1 MVNLFQP
8 MAYPSHKIVPVPA
21 APKSGPGR
29 RPHSW
34 TAALLLPLI
43 LILASCDLLS
53 VDLFPG
59 YLSYEIATVDL
70 KGKLSGKGIASPED
84 IQRIAILYTPLTGKR
99 YVLAYLNTVNGPVL
113 AVLDGENLDLKTVIQ
128 DPSIGPMLTVDME
141 GYLVSAGSNGEN
153 VGRLDPRNFAYT
165 SEVTTIYT
173 GNIEAFTDGVNTYV
187 VQYNS
192 TNPGPLAYSSYS
204 PWTTLV
210 NTGSKNLSP
219 SYIWDLYLSSF
230 YCEGGPVRFLM
241 TSFNGSSFAVRF
253 PSVGDFT
260 GAFSSSSIFEDS
272 NALVVR
278 LPLVN
283 NNGGWM
289 TRGGAILLRDEKST
303 RLTRYNPDTGAE
315 VDSFTVNDRGDT
327 RFGFSS
333 DGQRWALYERETG
346 KLHLLRT
353 WW

>member
-8 MAYPSHKIVPVPA
+8 MAYPSHKSAPVPA

-70 KGKLSGKGIASPED
+70 KGKLSGKGIAAPED

-128 DPSIGPMLTVDME
+128 APFIGPMLTVDME
-141 GYLVSAGSNGEN
+141 GYLVSAGSNGAN
-153 VGRLDPRNFAYT
+153 VGRLDPRNFTYT
-165 SEVTTIYT
+165 PVGTTIDS
-173 GNIEAFTDGVNTYV
+173 GNIEAFTDSGTTFV

-192 TNPGPLAYSSYS
+192 TSPGLFEYRSYPS
-204 PWTTLV
+204 TWVASTPV
-210 NTGSKNLSP
+210 SKNLSP

-241 TSFNGSSFAVRF
+241 TSLNGSSFAVSF
-253 PSVGDFT
+253 PSVGYFT
-260 GAFSSSSIFEDS
+260 SAFSSSSIFDAT

-278 LPLVN
+278 LPLAN
-283 NNGGWM
+283 YNGGWM